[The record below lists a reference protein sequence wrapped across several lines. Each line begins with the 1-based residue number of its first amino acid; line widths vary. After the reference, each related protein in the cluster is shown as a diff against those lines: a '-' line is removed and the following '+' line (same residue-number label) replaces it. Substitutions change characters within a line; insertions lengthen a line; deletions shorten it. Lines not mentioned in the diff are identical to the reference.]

1 MSEEVLKALMELF
14 ALVVRQD
21 GKLREKERDYVAS
34 FLEKQ
39 LSSNLMIKYL
49 LMFDEY
55 IGFPEYGKEEQDNE
69 SPSVQDS
76 VKILDICRQIN
87 RTLNRGQK
95 TIVLIRLYELVN
107 SSGYFTPRRLKVISI
122 VAEVFKIHPEE
133 IKSIEQFVLGN
144 DPDKKINDPNILVLQ
159 PGTDVCELCN
169 NMHEGYSGT
178 TIMFMRLPSVD
189 LYFTRYFAG
198 EQFLLNG
205 VPIGARAIHSFPQGS
220 SLRLPNRQ
228 AFYYSDISSKFLS
241 ETITQKISFVVNKV
255 SYRPNN
261 KQRTLVNVS
270 LSAEQ
275 GNLIG
280 IMGPSGSGKTTL
292 LNLMSGILE
301 PSSGTVALNGLD
313 IVKDKEK
320 LEGVMG
326 LVPQDDLLI
335 EELTVFENLYFAASQ
350 CFGGM
355 DKAGIVSI
363 VEKTLSSVGLAD
375 KRDLKVGTPLNKVIS
390 GGQRKRLN
398 IALELI
404 REPSVLFLDEPT
416 SGLSSKDSENIIDLL
431 RELTHK
437 GKLVFTV
444 IHQPS
449 SDIFKMFDK
458 MAILDQGGYL
468 VYFGNPVDS
477 VIHFKTLDYQVNAA
491 QGECPSCGNV
501 NPETIFK
508 IIEAQVVDEFG
519 NYTEKRKV
527 KPKQWADRFKILNTA
542 EPVKEVE
549 ESPEKN
555 LNKPGRF
562 RQYLLYMARDLKSKI
577 SNIQY
582 VLLTLLEAPVLAF
595 ILAFIIRYIP
605 DPESDV
611 YHFSD
616 NENIPVYIFMSIIV
630 AVFLGLTI
638 SAEEIFRDRN
648 ILRRERFLN
657 LSRSSYLLSKVT
669 ILMGI
674 SAIQCLLFVIVANP
688 ILGIE
693 GMSPA
698 YWLAL
703 FGSAFTAN
711 MIGLIISASFN
722 SVITIYIVIP
732 LLLIPMMVLS
742 GAMFSFDK
750 LNRTIS
756 RPDKVPLVA
765 ELMPTRWSYE
775 ALMVSQFKD
784 NRYSSLVYTADGE
797 TFYSLQKKIS
807 QADFNSVHRIPELRE
822 VLRDAAEKHDNP
834 EKIKSL
840 GNDLSLIRKEL
851 AKIPLSS
858 DMVQFD
864 GIDALYPGK
873 FNNDVTGSLDEYFD
887 ELSSIFNKQIIEA
900 ERIKDEFVSLN
911 REKLK
916 ALEKDYYNYK
926 LEEIVT
932 RYYDPDKIIKFK
944 NSLIQNTDPV
954 YLDPP
959 AEGFLKF
966 RTHFFAPSKNIFGM
980 RVDTYAFNVT
990 LLFINSFI
998 LYLILYFDLLSLT
1011 VKFIARFRN
1020 LKKD

>member
-1 MSEEVLKALMELF
+1 MSEAILKALMELF

-21 GKLREKERDYVAS
+21 GGFLDKEREYVAG

-39 LSSNLMIKYL
+39 LSSNMMIRYL
-49 LMFDEY
+49 LLFDEF
-55 IGFPEYGKEEQDNE
+55 IGPLKPGEEIQGDE
-69 SPSVQDS
+69 FPSVQDS
-76 VKILDICRQIN
+76 VKILNICNQIN

-107 SSGYFTPRRLKVISI
+107 SSGKSTPRRLKIISI
-122 VAEVFKIHPEE
+122 VADVFKIVPDE
-133 IKSIEQFVLGN
+133 IKSIEEFALSGESDN
-144 DPDKKINDPNILVLQ
+144 IHDPHILVLH
-159 PGTDVCELCN
+159 PGKTVCELCN
-169 NMHEGYSGT
+169 KMHEGYIDT
-178 TIMFMRLPSVD
+178 TIFFLRVTSVD
-189 LYFTRYFAG
+189 LYFIRYFG
-198 EQFLLNG
+198 NEQLQLNG
-205 VPIGARAIHSFPQGS
+205 VPVAAKLVHSFPKGS
-220 SLRLPNRQ
+220 SLRLPNRKP
-228 AFYYSDISSKFLS
+228 FYYSDVSTRFLS
-241 ETITQKISFVVNKV
+241 ETITRKISFAVNKV
-255 SYRPNN
+255 SYRPDN
-261 KQRTLVNVS
+261 KHRTLVNVT

-280 IMGPSGSGKTTL
+280 ILGASGSGKTTL

-301 PSSGTVALNGLD
+301 PSSGTVTLNSFD
-313 IVKDKEK
+313 IVKDREK

-335 EELTVFENLYFAASQ
+335 EELTVFENLYYATCQ

-355 DKAGIVSI
+355 DEGNIVKI
-363 VEKTLSSVGLAD
+363 VEKTLASLGLAE
-375 KRDLKVGTPLNKVIS
+375 KRDLKVGSLQKKILS

-398 IALELI
+398 IALELV

-431 RELTHK
+431 RELTLK
-437 GKLVFTV
+437 GKLIFTV

-458 MAILDQGGYL
+458 VAILDQGGYL

-477 VIHFKTLDYQVNAA
+477 VIHFKTLDYQINAS
-491 QGECPSCGNV
+491 QGECPSCGSV

-542 EPVKEVE
+542 EPVREVKERPG
-549 ESPEKN
+549 SN
-555 LNKPGRF
+555 LSKPGRL
-562 RQYLLYMARDLKSKI
+562 RQYLLYMARDLKSKM
-577 SNIQY
+577 SNVQY

-605 DPESDV
+605 DPDSDV

-638 SAEEIFRDRN
+638 SAEEIFLDRN

-657 LSRSSYLLSKVT
+657 LSRNSYLLSKVS

-674 SAIQCLLFVIVANP
+674 SAIQSLLFVLVANP
-688 ILGIE
+688 ILGIK
-693 GMSPA
+693 GMFFT

-703 FGSAFTAN
+703 FASAFIAN

-750 LNRTIS
+750 LNRSIAS
-756 RPDKVPLVA
+756 PDKVPLIA
-765 ELMPTRWSYE
+765 EFMPTRWSYE
-775 ALMVSQFKD
+775 AMMVSQFKD
-784 NRYSSLVYTADGE
+784 NRYSSLVYTPEGE

-807 QADFNSVHRIPELRE
+807 QADFNTVHRIPQLSS
-822 VLRDAAEKHDNP
+822 VLRNAIDSYNNP
-834 EKIKSL
+834 EQNKDT
-840 GNDLSLIRKEL
+840 GNDLALIRNEL
-851 AKIPLSS
+851 YKITSSS
-858 DMVQFD
+858 DVREFEMID
-864 GIDALYPGK
+864 GLYPEK
-873 FNNDVTGSLDEYFD
+873 FNIDVADSLSGYLEKLTDFFNYRVND
-887 ELSSIFNKQIIEA
+887 A
-900 ERIKDEFVSLN
+900 EKTKDEFVILN
-911 REKLK
+911 KDKLK
-916 ALEKDYYNYK
+916 QLEKEYFNYK

-932 RYYDPDKIIKFK
+932 KYYDPDKIITFR
-944 NSLIQNTDPV
+944 NTLIQNTDPV

-959 AEGFLKF
+959 VKGFPGF
-966 RTHFFAPSKNIFGM
+966 RTHFFAPSKNVFGK
-980 RVDTYAFNVT
+980 RVDTYVFNIT
-990 LLFINSFI
+990 LMFFCSFL
-998 LYLILYFDLLSLT
+998 LYLILYKDLLSVTIKFLSSNRT
-1011 VKFIARFRN
+1011 VK
-1020 LKKD
+1020 KD

>member
-1 MSEEVLKALMELF
+1 
-14 ALVVRQD
+14 
-21 GKLREKERDYVAS
+21 
-34 FLEKQ
+34 
-39 LSSNLMIKYL
+39 
-49 LMFDEY
+49 
-55 IGFPEYGKEEQDNE
+55 
-69 SPSVQDS
+69 
-76 VKILDICRQIN
+76 
-87 RTLNRGQK
+87 
-95 TIVLIRLYELVN
+95 
-107 SSGYFTPRRLKVISI
+107 
-122 VAEVFKIHPEE
+122 
-133 IKSIEQFVLGN
+133 
-144 DPDKKINDPNILVLQ
+144 
-159 PGTDVCELCN
+159 
-169 NMHEGYSGT
+169 
-178 TIMFMRLPSVD
+178 
-189 LYFTRYFAG
+189 
-198 EQFLLNG
+198 
-205 VPIGARAIHSFPQGS
+205 
-220 SLRLPNRQ
+220 
-228 AFYYSDISSKFLS
+228 
-241 ETITQKISFVVNKV
+241 
-255 SYRPNN
+255 
-261 KQRTLVNVS
+261 
-270 LSAEQ
+270 
-275 GNLIG
+275 
-280 IMGPSGSGKTTL
+280 
-292 LNLMSGILE
+292 GILE

-375 KRDLKVGTPLNKVIS
+375 KRDLKIGTPLNKVIS

-582 VLLTLLEAPVLAF
+582 VLLTLIEAPVLAF

>member
-1 MSEEVLKALMELF
+1 MELF
-14 ALVVRQD
+14 ALVVRQVGGFLD
-21 GKLREKERDYVAS
+21 KERDYVAG

-55 IGFPEYGKEEQDNE
+55 VGPSIPGEEIPCNDF
-69 SPSVQDS
+69 PSVQDS
-76 VKILDICRQIN
+76 VKILNICRQIN

-107 SSGYFTPRRLKVISI
+107 SSRKFTPRSLKIISI
-122 VAEVFKIHPEE
+122 VAEVFKIHPDE
-133 IKSIEQFVLGN
+133 IKSIEEFALGTEPEKIV
-144 DPDKKINDPNILVLQ
+144 DPHILVLH
-159 PGTDVCELCN
+159 PGKVACELCN
-169 NMHEGYSGT
+169 KMHEGYNDT
-178 TIMFMRLPSVD
+178 TILFLRIPSVD
-189 LYFTRYFAG
+189 LYFIRYFAS
-198 EQFLLNG
+198 EQLLLNG
-205 VPIGARAIHSFPQGS
+205 VPVGSQVIHSFPKGS

-228 AFYYSDISSKFLS
+228 AFYYSDVSSQFLS

-255 SYRPNN
+255 SYRPDN
-261 KQRTLVNVS
+261 KHRTLVNVS

-280 IMGPSGSGKTTL
+280 ILGASGSGKTTL

-301 PSSGTVALNGLD
+301 PSSGTIRLNGLD
-313 IVKDKEK
+313 ILKDKEK

-335 EELTVFENLYFAASQ
+335 EELTVSENLYYAACQ
-350 CFGGM
+350 CFGELDEGS
-355 DKAGIVSI
+355 ISRI
-363 VEKTLSSVGLAD
+363 VEKTLASLGLAD
-375 KRDLKVGTPLNKVIS
+375 KKDLKVGSPLKKVIS

-398 IALELI
+398 IALELV

-431 RELTHK
+431 RELTLK
-437 GKLVFTV
+437 GKLIFTV

-458 MAILDQGGYL
+458 VAILDQGGYL

-477 VIHFKTLDYQVNAA
+477 VIHFKTLDNQINAS
-491 QGECPSCGNV
+491 QGECPSCGSV

-542 EPVKEVE
+542 EPVSEV
-549 ESPEKN
+549 SGTPGTN
-555 LNKPGRF
+555 LSKPGRL
-562 RQYLLYMARDLKSKI
+562 RQYFLYMARDLKSKI
-577 SNIQY
+577 SNTQY
-582 VLLTLLEAPVLAF
+582 VLLTLLEAPFLAF

-605 DPESDV
+605 DPDSDV
-611 YHFSD
+611 YHFSG

-638 SAEEIFRDRN
+638 SAEEIFRDRS

-657 LSRSSYLLSKVT
+657 LSRNSYLLSKVT
-669 ILMGI
+669 ILMAI
-674 SAIQCLLFVIVANP
+674 SAIQSLLFVLVANP
-688 ILGIE
+688 ILEIK
-693 GMSPA
+693 GMTLE

-703 FGSAFTAN
+703 FASSFTAN

-750 LNRTIS
+750 LNRTIT
-756 RPDKVPLVA
+756 RPDKVPLIA
-765 ELMPTRWSYE
+765 EFMPTRWSYE

-784 NRYSSLVYTADGE
+784 NRYSSLEYTADGE

-807 QADFNSVHRIPELRE
+807 QADFNTVHRIPELRS
-822 VLRDAAEKHDNP
+822 VLQDAMEINGDQAEN
-834 EKIKSL
+834 IKL
-840 GNDLSLIRKEL
+840 QNDLSLIRNEL
-851 AKIPLSS
+851 AKITSSS
-858 DMVQFD
+858 DVVEFERLD
-864 GIDALYPGK
+864 DLYPERFSNDAGK
-873 FNNDVTGSLDEYFD
+873 ALSDYFGDIAGFFNRQVN
-887 ELSSIFNKQIIEA
+887 EA

-911 REKLK
+911 RDRLK
-916 ALEKDYYNYK
+916 TLEKDYYNYK

-932 RYYDPDKIIKFK
+932 RYYDPDKIIKFS

-959 AEGFLKF
+959 EKGLLQF
-966 RTHFFAPSKNIFGM
+966 RTHFFAPSKNICGKK
-980 RVDTYAFNVT
+980 VDTYVFNVT
-990 LLFINSFI
+990 MLFIISFL
-998 LYLILYFDLLSLT
+998 LYLFLYFDLLSVTVRFISRYRT
-1011 VKFIARFRN
+1011 VKT
-1020 LKKD
+1020 D